1 MYPLP
6 PSIIISIINDKKTF
20 IKDHLL
26 PKGCTRVQIRTNQKQ
41 KECENTGGPRKGSA
55 QERIKLLSILINKSE
70 ESKLIFSKFTTT
82 TTKKKVYYSYFIVH
96 IFMRKIQVKNCKLDG
111 EKGRCIVDED
121 KHQTS
126 DRASSYPTWVS
137 LAKVIKQE
145 ETWRAPPP
153 LEGGRSRG
161 EGKGGVGG
169 GEKGKRDGFLSL
181 SNRSFSVSFF
191 FLSLLS
197 LGVIW
202 K

>member
-1 MYPLP
+1 M
-6 PSIIISIINDKKTF
+6 
-20 IKDHLL
+20 
-26 PKGCTRVQIRTNQKQ
+26 
-41 KECENTGGPRKGSA
+41 
-55 QERIKLLSILINKSE
+55 SILINKSE

-145 ETWRAPPP
+145 ET
-153 LEGGRSRG
+153 
-161 EGKGGVGG
+161 
-169 GEKGKRDGFLSL
+169 
-181 SNRSFSVSFF
+181 
-191 FLSLLS
+191 
-197 LGVIW
+197 
-202 K
+202 